1 MKQRIVYAIAA
12 LAFAFPS
19 ASFAQ
24 EAVKEWSLDD
34 CIRYALEQN
43 IQLRQSRL
51 SLEESKEDVKT
62 AKAALFPSLSF
73 TTGHNVINRPYQENS
88 STVSGT
94 EIISTGNKTSYTGN
108 YGLNAQ
114 WTVWNGGRRLN
125 TIKQQ
130 KLTKETAELTVSEQE
145 NMLQEEI
152 TKLYIQILYADE
164 SVRINEGTLELSKA
178 QYERGK
184 ELLAAGEISKS
195 ELAQLESQ
203 VSNDNYQLV
212 TAQATLADYKLQLK
226 QMLELDGEQDFRLS
240 TPELDESNV
249 LTPLPAKADIYNAAL
264 ALRPEIQSGK
274 LGIQSA
280 DLSVRM
286 ARAGYMPS
294 LSLSAGIGTNHAS
307 GSDFTFSEQ
316 VKRGWNNS
324 IGLSLSLPIFNN
336 RETKSAVEKAKLQYE
351 NSKLDLTNDQKELY
365 REIET
370 MWLDASSAQQQFV
383 AADSKLKS
391 SRSSYELVNEQF
403 KLGMKN
409 TVELLTEKNN
419 LMSAQQERI
428 QAKYMAILNR
438 VLLEFYA
445 GHQIEI

>member
-1 MKQRIVYAIAA
+1 MKQGIVYAIAA
-12 LAFAFPS
+12 FAITSPWGV
-19 ASFAQ
+19 FAQ
-24 EAVKEWSLDD
+24 EVKTWTLND

-43 IQLRQSRL
+43 IQLQQNRL
-51 SLEESKEDVKT
+51 SLEESKVDVKT

-73 TTGHNVINRPYQENS
+73 STGHNMTNRPYQETS
-88 STVSGT
+88 SMVSGT
-94 EIISTGNKTSYTGN
+94 EIISSSNKTSYTGS

-114 WTVWNGGRRLN
+114 WTVWNGGQRLN

-130 KLTKETAELTVSEQE
+130 KLNKETAELTVNEQE
-145 NMLQEEI
+145 NTLQEEI
-152 TKLYIQILYADE
+152 TKLYVQILYADE

-184 ELLAAGEISKS
+184 ELLAAGDISKS

-212 TAQATLADYKLQLK
+212 TAQTSLENYKLQLK
-226 QMLELDGEQDFRLS
+226 QLLELDGDREFTLAI
-240 TPELDESNV
+240 PELDETNV
-249 LTPLPAKADIYNAAL
+249 LSPLPAKADIYNTAL
-264 ALRPEIQSGK
+264 ALRPEIQSSR
-274 LGIQSA
+274 LNIQSA
-280 DLSVRM
+280 DLSISM
-286 ARAGYMPS
+286 AKAGYLPNVS
-294 LSLSAGIGTNHAS
+294 LTAGIGTNHTT

-324 IGLSLSLPIFNN
+324 IGLSVSLPIFSN
-336 RETKSAVEKAKLQYE
+336 RETKSAVEKAKIQRE
-351 NSKLDLTNDQKELY
+351 SRQLDLTNAQKELY
-365 REIET
+365 RTIET

-383 AADSKLKS
+383 AADAKLKS
-391 SRSSYELVNEQF
+391 SQSSYELVNEQF

-419 LMSAQQERI
+419 LMSAQQERV

-445 GHQIEI
+445 GNQIEI

>member
-1 MKQRIVYAIAA
+1 MKQGIVYAIAA
-12 LAFAFPS
+12 FAITSPWGV
-19 ASFAQ
+19 FAQ
-24 EAVKEWSLDD
+24 EVKTWTLND

-43 IQLRQSRL
+43 IQLQQNRL
-51 SLEESKEDVKT
+51 SLEESKVDVKT

-73 TTGHNVINRPYQENS
+73 STGHNMTNRPYQETS
-88 STVSGT
+88 SMVSGT
-94 EIISTGNKTSYTGN
+94 EIISSSNKTSYTGS

-114 WTVWNGGRRLN
+114 WTIWNGGQRLN

-130 KLTKETAELTVSEQE
+130 KLNKETAELTVNEQE
-145 NMLQEEI
+145 NTLQEEI
-152 TKLYIQILYADE
+152 TKLYVQILYADE

-184 ELLAAGEISKS
+184 ELLAAGDISKS

-212 TAQATLADYKLQLK
+212 TAQTSLENYKLQLK
-226 QMLELDGEQDFRLS
+226 QLLELDGDREFTLAI
-240 TPELDESNV
+240 PELDETNV
-249 LTPLPAKADIYNAAL
+249 LSPLPAKADIYNTAL
-264 ALRPEIQSGK
+264 ALRPEIQSSR
-274 LGIQSA
+274 LNIQSA
-280 DLSVRM
+280 DLSISM
-286 ARAGYMPS
+286 AKAGYLPNVS
-294 LSLSAGIGTNHAS
+294 LTAGIGTNHTT

-324 IGLSLSLPIFNN
+324 IGLSVSLPIFSN
-336 RETKSAVEKAKLQYE
+336 RETKSAVEKAKIQRE
-351 NSKLDLTNDQKELY
+351 SRQLDLTNAQKELY
-365 REIET
+365 RTIET

-383 AADSKLKS
+383 AADAKLKS
-391 SRSSYELVNEQF
+391 SQSSYELVNEQF

-419 LMSAQQERI
+419 LMSAQQERV

-445 GHQIEI
+445 GNQIEI

>member
-1 MKQRIVYAIAA
+1 MKQGIVYAIAA
-12 LAFAFPS
+12 FAITSPWGV
-19 ASFAQ
+19 FAQ
-24 EAVKEWSLDD
+24 EVKTWTLND

-43 IQLRQSRL
+43 IQLQQNRL
-51 SLEESKEDVKT
+51 SLEESKVDVKT

-73 TTGHNVINRPYQENS
+73 STGHNMTSRPYQETS
-88 STVSGT
+88 SMVSGT
-94 EIISTGNKTSYTGN
+94 EIISSSNKTSYTGS

-114 WTVWNGGRRLN
+114 WTVWNGGQRLN

-130 KLTKETAELTVSEQE
+130 KLNKETAELTVNEQE
-145 NMLQEEI
+145 NTLQEEI
-152 TKLYIQILYADE
+152 TKLYVQILYADE
-164 SVRINEGTLELSKA
+164 SVRINEGSLELSKA

-184 ELLAAGEISKS
+184 ELLAAGDISKS

-212 TAQATLADYKLQLK
+212 TAQTSLENYKLQLK
-226 QMLELDGEQDFRLS
+226 QLLELDGDREFTLAI
-240 TPELDESNV
+240 PELDETNV
-249 LTPLPAKADIYNAAL
+249 LSPLPAKADFYDTAL
-264 ALRPEIQSGK
+264 ALRPEIQSSR
-274 LGIQSA
+274 LNIQSA
-280 DLSVRM
+280 DLSISM
-286 ARAGYMPS
+286 AKAGYLPNVS
-294 LSLSAGIGTNHAS
+294 LTAGIGTNHTT

-324 IGLSLSLPIFNN
+324 IGLSVSLPIFSN
-336 RETKSAVEKAKLQYE
+336 RETKSAAEKAKIQRE
-351 NSKLDLTNDQKELY
+351 SRQLDLTNAQKELY
-365 REIET
+365 RTIET

-383 AADSKLKS
+383 AADAKLKS
-391 SRSSYELVNEQF
+391 SQSSYELVNEQF

-419 LMSAQQERI
+419 LMSAQQERV

-445 GHQIEI
+445 GNQIEI

>member
-1 MKQRIVYAIAA
+1 MKQGIVYAIAA
-12 LAFAFPS
+12 FAITSPWGV
-19 ASFAQ
+19 FAQ
-24 EAVKEWSLDD
+24 EVKTWTLND

-43 IQLRQSRL
+43 IQLQQNRL
-51 SLEESKEDVKT
+51 SLEESKVDVKT

-73 TTGHNVINRPYQENS
+73 STGHNMTNRPYQETS
-88 STVSGT
+88 SMVSGT
-94 EIISTGNKTSYTGN
+94 EIISSSNKTSYTGS

-114 WTVWNGGRRLN
+114 WTVWNGGQRLN

-130 KLTKETAELTVSEQE
+130 KLNKETAELTVNEQE
-145 NMLQEEI
+145 NTLQEEI
-152 TKLYIQILYADE
+152 TKLYVQILYADE

-184 ELLAAGEISKS
+184 ELLAAGDISKS

-212 TAQATLADYKLQLK
+212 TAQTSLENYKLQLK
-226 QMLELDGEQDFRLS
+226 QLLELDGDREFTLAI
-240 TPELDESNV
+240 PELDETNV
-249 LTPLPAKADIYNAAL
+249 LSPLPAKADIYNTAL
-264 ALRPEIQSGK
+264 ALRPEIQSSR
-274 LGIQSA
+274 LNIQSA
-280 DLSVRM
+280 DLSISM
-286 ARAGYMPS
+286 AKAGYLPNVS
-294 LSLSAGIGTNHAS
+294 LTAGIGTNHTT

-324 IGLSLSLPIFNN
+324 IGLSVSLPIFSN
-336 RETKSAVEKAKLQYE
+336 RETKSAVEKAKIQRK
-351 NSKLDLTNDQKELY
+351 SRQLDLTNAQKELY
-365 REIET
+365 RTIET

-383 AADSKLKS
+383 AADAKLKS
-391 SRSSYELVNEQF
+391 SQSSYELVNEQF

-419 LMSAQQERI
+419 LMSAQQERV

-445 GHQIEI
+445 GNQIEI

>member
-1 MKQRIVYAIAA
+1 MKQGIVYAIAA
-12 LAFAFPS
+12 FAITSPWGV
-19 ASFAQ
+19 FAQ
-24 EAVKEWSLDD
+24 EVKTWTLND

-43 IQLRQSRL
+43 IQLQQNRL
-51 SLEESKEDVKT
+51 SLEESKVDVKT

-73 TTGHNVINRPYQENS
+73 STGHNMTNRPYQETS
-88 STVSGT
+88 SMVSGT
-94 EIISTGNKTSYTGN
+94 EIISSSNKTSYTGS

-114 WTVWNGGRRLN
+114 WTVWNGGQRLN

-130 KLTKETAELTVSEQE
+130 KLNKETAELTVNEQE
-145 NMLQEEI
+145 NTLQEEI
-152 TKLYIQILYADE
+152 TKLYVQILYADE

-184 ELLAAGEISKS
+184 ELLAAGDISKS

-212 TAQATLADYKLQLK
+212 TAQTSLENYKLQLK
-226 QMLELDGEQDFRLS
+226 QLLELDGDREFTLAI
-240 TPELDESNV
+240 PELDETNV
-249 LTPLPAKADIYNAAL
+249 LSPLPAKADIYNTAL
-264 ALRPEIQSGK
+264 ALRPEIQSSR
-274 LGIQSA
+274 LNIQSA
-280 DLSVRM
+280 DLSISM
-286 ARAGYMPS
+286 AKAGYLPNVS
-294 LSLSAGIGTNHAS
+294 LTAGIGTNHTT

-324 IGLSLSLPIFNN
+324 IGLSVSLPIFSN
-336 RETKSAVEKAKLQYE
+336 RETKSAVEKAKIQRE
-351 NSKLDLTNDQKELY
+351 SRQLDLTNAQKELY
-365 REIET
+365 RTIET

-383 AADSKLKS
+383 AADAKLKS
-391 SRSSYELVNEQF
+391 SQSSYELVNEQF

-419 LMSAQQERI
+419 QMSAQQERV

-445 GHQIEI
+445 GNQIEI

>member
-1 MKQRIVYAIAA
+1 MKQGIVYAIAA
-12 LAFAFPS
+12 FAITSPWGV
-19 ASFAQ
+19 FAQ
-24 EAVKEWSLDD
+24 EVKTWTLND

-43 IQLRQSRL
+43 IQLQQNRL
-51 SLEESKEDVKT
+51 SLEESKVDVKT

-73 TTGHNVINRPYQENS
+73 STGHNMTNRPYQETS
-88 STVSGT
+88 SMVSGT
-94 EIISTGNKTSYTGN
+94 EIISSSNKTSYTGS

-114 WTVWNGGRRLN
+114 WTVWNGGQRLN

-130 KLTKETAELTVSEQE
+130 KLNKETAELTVNEQE
-145 NMLQEEI
+145 NTLQEEI
-152 TKLYIQILYADE
+152 TKLYVQILYADE

-184 ELLAAGEISKS
+184 ELLAAGDISKS

-212 TAQATLADYKLQLK
+212 TAQTSLENYKLQLK
-226 QMLELDGEQDFRLS
+226 QLLELDGDREFTLAI
-240 TPELDESNV
+240 PELDETNV
-249 LTPLPAKADIYNAAL
+249 LSPLPAKADIYNTAL
-264 ALRPEIQSGK
+264 ALRPEIQSSR
-274 LGIQSA
+274 LNIQSA
-280 DLSVRM
+280 DLSISM
-286 ARAGYMPS
+286 AKAGYLPNVS
-294 LSLSAGIGTNHAS
+294 LTAGIGTNHTT

-324 IGLSLSLPIFNN
+324 IGLSVSLPIFSN
-336 RETKSAVEKAKLQYE
+336 RETKSAVEKAKIQRE
-351 NSKLDLTNDQKELY
+351 SRQLDLTNAQKELY
-365 REIET
+365 RTIET

-383 AADSKLKS
+383 AADAKLKS
-391 SRSSYELVNEQF
+391 SQSSYELVNEQF

-419 LMSAQQERI
+419 LMSAQQERV

-445 GHQIEI
+445 GNPIEI

>member
-1 MKQRIVYAIAA
+1 MKQGIVYAIAA
-12 LAFAFPS
+12 FAITSPWGV
-19 ASFAQ
+19 FAQ
-24 EAVKEWSLDD
+24 EVKTWTLND

-43 IQLRQSRL
+43 IQLQQNRL
-51 SLEESKEDVKT
+51 SLEESKVDVKT

-73 TTGHNVINRPYQENS
+73 STGHNMTNRPYQETS
-88 STVSGT
+88 SMVSGT
-94 EIISTGNKTSYTGN
+94 EIISSSNKTSYTGS

-114 WTVWNGGRRLN
+114 WTVWNGGQRLN

-130 KLTKETAELTVSEQE
+130 KLNKETAELTVNEQE
-145 NMLQEEI
+145 NTLQEEI
-152 TKLYIQILYADE
+152 TKLYVQILYADE

-184 ELLAAGEISKS
+184 ELLAAGDISKS

-212 TAQATLADYKLQLK
+212 TVQTSLENYKLQLK
-226 QMLELDGEQDFRLS
+226 QLLELDGDREFTLAI
-240 TPELDESNV
+240 PELDETNV
-249 LTPLPAKADIYNAAL
+249 LSPLPAKADIYNTAL
-264 ALRPEIQSGK
+264 ALRPEIQSSR
-274 LGIQSA
+274 LNIQSA
-280 DLSVRM
+280 DLSISM
-286 ARAGYMPS
+286 AKAGYLPNVS
-294 LSLSAGIGTNHAS
+294 LTAGIGTNHTT

-324 IGLSLSLPIFNN
+324 IGLSVSLPIFSN
-336 RETKSAVEKAKLQYE
+336 RETKSAVEKAKIQRE
-351 NSKLDLTNDQKELY
+351 SRQLDLTNAQKELY
-365 REIET
+365 RTIET

-383 AADSKLKS
+383 AADAKLKS
-391 SRSSYELVNEQF
+391 SQSSYELVNEQF

-419 LMSAQQERI
+419 LMNAQQERV

-445 GHQIEI
+445 GNQIEI

>member
-1 MKQRIVYAIAA
+1 MKQGIVYAIAA
-12 LAFAFPS
+12 FAITSPWGV
-19 ASFAQ
+19 FAQ
-24 EAVKEWSLDD
+24 EVKTWTLND

-43 IQLRQSRL
+43 IQLQQNRL
-51 SLEESKEDVKT
+51 SLEESKVDVKT

-73 TTGHNVINRPYQENS
+73 STGHNMTNRPYQETS
-88 STVSGT
+88 SMVSGT
-94 EIISTGNKTSYTGN
+94 EIISSSNKTSYTGS
-108 YGLNAQ
+108 YGLNVQ
-114 WTVWNGGRRLN
+114 WTVWNGGQRLN

-130 KLTKETAELTVSEQE
+130 KLNKETAELTVNEQE
-145 NMLQEEI
+145 NTLQEEI
-152 TKLYIQILYADE
+152 TKLYVQILYADE

-184 ELLAAGEISKS
+184 ELLAAGDISKS

-212 TAQATLADYKLQLK
+212 TAQTSLENYKLQLK
-226 QMLELDGEQDFRLS
+226 QLLELDGDREFTLAI
-240 TPELDESNV
+240 PELDETNV
-249 LTPLPAKADIYNAAL
+249 LSPLPAKADIYNTAL
-264 ALRPEIQSGK
+264 ALRPEIQSSR
-274 LGIQSA
+274 LNIQSA
-280 DLSVRM
+280 DLSISM
-286 ARAGYMPS
+286 AKAGYLPNVS
-294 LSLSAGIGTNHAS
+294 LTAGIGTNHTT

-324 IGLSLSLPIFNN
+324 IGLSVSLPIFSN
-336 RETKSAVEKAKLQYE
+336 RETKSAVEKAKIQRE
-351 NSKLDLTNDQKELY
+351 SRQLDLTNAQKELY
-365 REIET
+365 RTIET

-383 AADSKLKS
+383 AADAKLKS
-391 SRSSYELVNEQF
+391 SQSSYELVNEQF

-419 LMSAQQERI
+419 LMSAQQERV

-445 GHQIEI
+445 GNQIEI

>member
-1 MKQRIVYAIAA
+1 MKQGIVYAIAA
-12 LAFAFPS
+12 FAITSPWGV
-19 ASFAQ
+19 FAQ
-24 EAVKEWSLDD
+24 EVKTWTLND

-43 IQLRQSRL
+43 IQLQQNRL
-51 SLEESKEDVKT
+51 SLEESKVDVKT

-73 TTGHNVINRPYQENS
+73 STGHNMTNRPYQETS
-88 STVSGT
+88 SMVSGT
-94 EIISTGNKTSYTGN
+94 EIISSSNKTSYTGS

-114 WTVWNGGRRLN
+114 WTVWNGGQRLN

-130 KLTKETAELTVSEQE
+130 KLNRETAELTVNEQE
-145 NMLQEEI
+145 NTLQEEI
-152 TKLYIQILYADE
+152 TKLYVQILYADE

-184 ELLAAGEISKS
+184 ELLAAGDISKS

-212 TAQATLADYKLQLK
+212 TAQTSLENYKLQLK
-226 QMLELDGEQDFRLS
+226 QLLELDGDREFTLAI
-240 TPELDESNV
+240 PELDETNV
-249 LTPLPAKADIYNAAL
+249 LSPLPAKTDIYNTAL
-264 ALRPEIQSGK
+264 ALRPEIQSSR
-274 LGIQSA
+274 LNIQSA
-280 DLSVRM
+280 DLSISM
-286 ARAGYMPS
+286 AKAGYMPNVS
-294 LSLSAGIGTNHAS
+294 LTAGIGTNHTT

-324 IGLSLSLPIFNN
+324 IGLSVSLPIFSN
-336 RETKSAVEKAKLQYE
+336 RETKSAVEKAKIQRE
-351 NSKLDLTNDQKELY
+351 SRQLDLTNAQKELY
-365 REIET
+365 RTIET

-383 AADSKLKS
+383 AADAKLKS
-391 SRSSYELVNEQF
+391 SQSSYELVNEQF

-419 LMSAQQERI
+419 LMSAQQERV

-445 GHQIEI
+445 GNQIEI

>member
-1 MKQRIVYAIAA
+1 MKQGIVYAIAA
-12 LAFAFPS
+12 FAITSPWGV
-19 ASFAQ
+19 FAQ
-24 EAVKEWSLDD
+24 EVKTWTLND

-43 IQLRQSRL
+43 IQLQQNRL
-51 SLEESKEDVKT
+51 SLEESKVDVKT

-73 TTGHNVINRPYQENS
+73 STGHNMTNRPYQETS
-88 STVSGT
+88 SMVSGT
-94 EIISTGNKTSYTGN
+94 EIISSSNKTSYTGS

-114 WTVWNGGRRLN
+114 WTVWNGGQRLN

-130 KLTKETAELTVSEQE
+130 KLNKETAELTVNEQE
-145 NMLQEEI
+145 NTLQEEI
-152 TKLYIQILYADE
+152 TKLYVQILYADE

-184 ELLAAGEISKS
+184 ELLAAGDISKS

-212 TAQATLADYKLQLK
+212 TAQTSLENYKLQLK
-226 QMLELDGEQDFRLS
+226 QLLELDGDRDFTLAI
-240 TPELDESNV
+240 PELDETNV
-249 LTPLPAKADIYNAAL
+249 LSPLPAKADIYNTAL
-264 ALRPEIQSGK
+264 ALRPEIQSSR
-274 LGIQSA
+274 LNIQSA
-280 DLSVRM
+280 DLSISM
-286 ARAGYMPS
+286 AKAGYLPNVS
-294 LSLSAGIGTNHAS
+294 LTAGIGTNHTT

-324 IGLSLSLPIFNN
+324 IGLSVSLPIFSN
-336 RETKSAVEKAKLQYE
+336 RETKSAVEKAKIQRE
-351 NSKLDLTNDQKELY
+351 SRQLDLTNAQKELY
-365 REIET
+365 RTIET

-383 AADSKLKS
+383 AADAKLRS
-391 SRSSYELVNEQF
+391 SQSSYELVNEQF

-419 LMSAQQERI
+419 LMSAQQERV

-445 GHQIEI
+445 GNQIEI

>member
-1 MKQRIVYAIAA
+1 MKQGIVYAIAA
-12 LAFAFPS
+12 FAITSPWGV
-19 ASFAQ
+19 FAQ
-24 EAVKEWSLDD
+24 EVKTWTLND

-43 IQLRQSRL
+43 IQLQQNRL
-51 SLEESKEDVKT
+51 SLEESKVDVKT

-73 TTGHNVINRPYQENS
+73 STGHNMTNRPYQETS
-88 STVSGT
+88 SMVSGT
-94 EIISTGNKTSYTGN
+94 EIISSSNKTSYTGS

-114 WTVWNGGRRLN
+114 WTVWNGGQRLN

-130 KLTKETAELTVSEQE
+130 KLNKETAELTVNEQE
-145 NMLQEEI
+145 NTLQEEI
-152 TKLYIQILYADE
+152 TKLYVQILYADE

-184 ELLAAGEISKS
+184 ELLAAGDISKS

-212 TAQATLADYKLQLK
+212 TAQTSLENYKLQLK
-226 QMLELDGEQDFRLS
+226 QLLELDGDREFTLAI
-240 TPELDESNV
+240 PELDETNV
-249 LTPLPAKADIYNAAL
+249 LSPLPAKADIYNTAL
-264 ALRPEIQSGK
+264 ALRPEIQSSR
-274 LGIQSA
+274 LNIQSA
-280 DLSVRM
+280 DLSISM
-286 ARAGYMPS
+286 AKAGYMPNVS
-294 LSLSAGIGTNHAS
+294 LTAGIGTNHTT

-324 IGLSLSLPIFNN
+324 IGLSVSLPIFSN
-336 RETKSAVEKAKLQYE
+336 RETKSAVGKAKIQRE
-351 NSKLDLTNDQKELY
+351 SRQLDLTNAQKELY
-365 REIET
+365 RTIET

-383 AADSKLKS
+383 AADAKLKS
-391 SRSSYELVNEQF
+391 SQSSYELVNEQF

-419 LMSAQQERI
+419 LMSAQQERV

-445 GHQIEI
+445 GNQIEI

>member
-1 MKQRIVYAIAA
+1 MKQGIVYAIAA
-12 LAFAFPS
+12 LAITSPWGV
-19 ASFAQ
+19 FAQ
-24 EAVKEWSLDD
+24 EVKTWTLND

-43 IQLRQSRL
+43 IQLQQNRL
-51 SLEESKEDVKT
+51 SLEESKVDVKT

-73 TTGHNVINRPYQENS
+73 STGHNMTNRPYQETS
-88 STVSGT
+88 SMVSGT
-94 EIISTGNKTSYTGN
+94 EIISSSNKTSYTGS

-114 WTVWNGGRRLN
+114 WTVWNGGQRLN

-130 KLTKETAELTVSEQE
+130 KLNKETAELTVNEQE
-145 NMLQEEI
+145 NTLQEEI
-152 TKLYIQILYADE
+152 TKLYVQILYADE

-184 ELLAAGEISKS
+184 ELLAAGDISKS

-212 TAQATLADYKLQLK
+212 TAQTSLENYKLQLK
-226 QMLELDGEQDFRLS
+226 QLLELDSDREFTLAI
-240 TPELDESNV
+240 PELDETNV
-249 LTPLPAKADIYNAAL
+249 LSPLPAKADIYNTAL
-264 ALRPEIQSGK
+264 ALRPEIQSSR
-274 LGIQSA
+274 LNIQSA
-280 DLSVRM
+280 DLSISM
-286 ARAGYMPS
+286 AKAGYLPNVS
-294 LSLSAGIGTNHAS
+294 LTAGIGTNHTT

-324 IGLSLSLPIFNN
+324 IGLSVSLPIFSN
-336 RETKSAVEKAKLQYE
+336 RETKSAVEKAKIQRE
-351 NSKLDLTNDQKELY
+351 SRQLDLTNAQKELY
-365 REIET
+365 RTIET

-383 AADSKLKS
+383 AADAKLKS
-391 SRSSYELVNEQF
+391 SQSSYELVNEQF

-419 LMSAQQERI
+419 LMSAQQERV

-445 GHQIEI
+445 GNQIEI

>member
-1 MKQRIVYAIAA
+1 MKQGIVYAIAA
-12 LAFAFPS
+12 FAITSPWGV
-19 ASFAQ
+19 FAQ
-24 EAVKEWSLDD
+24 EVKTWTLND

-43 IQLRQSRL
+43 IQLQQNKL
-51 SLEESKEDVKT
+51 SLEESKVDVKT

-73 TTGHNVINRPYQENS
+73 STGHNMTNRPYQETS
-88 STVSGT
+88 SMVSGT
-94 EIISTGNKTSYTGN
+94 EIISSSNKTSYTGS

-114 WTVWNGGRRLN
+114 WTVWNGGQRLN

-130 KLTKETAELTVSEQE
+130 KLNKETAELTVNEQE
-145 NMLQEEI
+145 NTLQEEI
-152 TKLYIQILYADE
+152 TKLYVQILYADE

-184 ELLAAGEISKS
+184 ELLAAGDISKS

-212 TAQATLADYKLQLK
+212 TAQTSLENYKLQLK
-226 QMLELDGEQDFRLS
+226 QLLELDGDREFTLAI
-240 TPELDESNV
+240 PELDETNV
-249 LTPLPAKADIYNAAL
+249 LSPLPAKADIYNTAL
-264 ALRPEIQSGK
+264 ALRPEIQSSR
-274 LGIQSA
+274 LNIQSA
-280 DLSVRM
+280 DLSISM
-286 ARAGYMPS
+286 AKAGYLPNVS
-294 LSLSAGIGTNHAS
+294 LTAGIGTNHTT

-324 IGLSLSLPIFNN
+324 IGLSVSLPIFSN
-336 RETKSAVEKAKLQYE
+336 RETKSAVEKAKIQRE
-351 NSKLDLTNDQKELY
+351 SRQLDLTNAQKELY
-365 REIET
+365 RTIET

-383 AADSKLKS
+383 AADAKLKS
-391 SRSSYELVNEQF
+391 SQSSYELVNEQF

-419 LMSAQQERI
+419 LMSAQQERV

-445 GHQIEI
+445 GNQIEI

>member
-1 MKQRIVYAIAA
+1 MKQGIVYAIAA
-12 LAFAFPS
+12 FAITSPWGV
-19 ASFAQ
+19 FAQ
-24 EAVKEWSLDD
+24 EVKTWTLND

-43 IQLRQSRL
+43 IQLQQNRL
-51 SLEESKEDVKT
+51 SLEESKVDIKT

-73 TTGHNVINRPYQENS
+73 STGHNMTNRPYQETS
-88 STVSGT
+88 SMVSGT
-94 EIISTGNKTSYTGN
+94 EIISSSNKTSYTGS

-114 WTVWNGGRRLN
+114 WTVWNGGQRLN

-130 KLTKETAELTVSEQE
+130 KLNKETAELTVNEQE
-145 NMLQEEI
+145 NTLQEEI
-152 TKLYIQILYADE
+152 TKLYVQILYADE

-184 ELLAAGEISKS
+184 ELLAAGDISKS

-212 TAQATLADYKLQLK
+212 TAQTSLENYKLQLK
-226 QMLELDGEQDFRLS
+226 QLLELDGDREFTLAI
-240 TPELDESNV
+240 PELDETNV
-249 LTPLPAKADIYNAAL
+249 LSPLPAKADIYNTAL
-264 ALRPEIQSGK
+264 ALRPEIQSSR
-274 LGIQSA
+274 LNIQSA
-280 DLSVRM
+280 DLSISM
-286 ARAGYMPS
+286 AKAGYLPNVS
-294 LSLSAGIGTNHAS
+294 LTAGIGTNHTT

-324 IGLSLSLPIFNN
+324 IGLSVSLPIFSN
-336 RETKSAVEKAKLQYE
+336 RETKSAVEKAKIQRE
-351 NSKLDLTNDQKELY
+351 SRQLDLTNAQKELY
-365 REIET
+365 RTIET

-383 AADSKLKS
+383 AADAKLKS
-391 SRSSYELVNEQF
+391 SQSSYELVNEQF

-419 LMSAQQERI
+419 LMSAQQERV

-445 GHQIEI
+445 GNQIEI

>member
-1 MKQRIVYAIAA
+1 MKQGIVYAIAA
-12 LAFAFPS
+12 FAITSPWGV
-19 ASFAQ
+19 FAQ
-24 EAVKEWSLDD
+24 EVKTWTLND

-43 IQLRQSRL
+43 IQLQQNRL
-51 SLEESKEDVKT
+51 SLEESKVDVKT

-73 TTGHNVINRPYQENS
+73 STGHNMTNRPYQETS
-88 STVSGT
+88 SMVSGT
-94 EIISTGNKTSYTGN
+94 EIISSSNKTSYTGS

-114 WTVWNGGRRLN
+114 WTVWNGGQRLN

-130 KLTKETAELTVSEQE
+130 KLNKETAELTVNEQE
-145 NMLQEEI
+145 NTLQEEI
-152 TKLYIQILYADE
+152 TKLYVQILYADE

-184 ELLAAGEISKS
+184 ELLAAGDISKS

-212 TAQATLADYKLQLK
+212 TAQTSLENYKLQLK
-226 QMLELDGEQDFRLS
+226 QLLELDGDREFTLAI
-240 TPELDESNV
+240 PELDETNV
-249 LTPLPAKADIYNAAL
+249 LSPLPAKADIYNTAL
-264 ALRPEIQSGK
+264 ALRPEIQSSR
-274 LGIQSA
+274 LNIQSA
-280 DLSVRM
+280 DLSISM
-286 ARAGYMPS
+286 AKTGYLPNVS
-294 LSLSAGIGTNHAS
+294 LTAGIGTNHTT

-324 IGLSLSLPIFNN
+324 IGLSVSLPIFSN
-336 RETKSAVEKAKLQYE
+336 RETKSAVEKAKIQRE
-351 NSKLDLTNDQKELY
+351 SRQLDLTNAQKELY
-365 REIET
+365 RTIET

-383 AADSKLKS
+383 AADAKLKS
-391 SRSSYELVNEQF
+391 SQSSYELVNEQF

-419 LMSAQQERI
+419 LMSAQQERV

-445 GHQIEI
+445 GNQIEI

>member
-1 MKQRIVYAIAA
+1 MKQGIVYAIAA
-12 LAFAFPS
+12 FAITSPWGV
-19 ASFAQ
+19 FAQ
-24 EAVKEWSLDD
+24 EVKTWTLND

-43 IQLRQSRL
+43 IQLQQNRL
-51 SLEESKEDVKT
+51 SLEESKVDVKT

-73 TTGHNVINRPYQENS
+73 STGHNMTNRPYQETS
-88 STVSGT
+88 SMVSGT
-94 EIISTGNKTSYTGN
+94 EIISSSNKTSYTGS

-114 WTVWNGGRRLN
+114 WTVWNGGQRLN

-130 KLTKETAELTVSEQE
+130 KLNKETAELTVNEQE
-145 NMLQEEI
+145 NTLQEEI
-152 TKLYIQILYADE
+152 TKLYVQILYADE

-184 ELLAAGEISKS
+184 ELLAAGDISKS

-212 TAQATLADYKLQLK
+212 TAQTSLENYKLQLK
-226 QMLELDGEQDFRLS
+226 QLLELDGDREFTLAI
-240 TPELDESNV
+240 PELDETNV
-249 LTPLPAKADIYNAAL
+249 LSPLPAKTDIYNTAL
-264 ALRPEIQSGK
+264 ALRPEIQSSR
-274 LGIQSA
+274 LNIQSA
-280 DLSVRM
+280 DLSISM
-286 ARAGYMPS
+286 AKAGYMPNVS
-294 LSLSAGIGTNHAS
+294 LTAGIGTNHTT

-324 IGLSLSLPIFNN
+324 IGLSVSLPIFSN
-336 RETKSAVEKAKLQYE
+336 RETKSAVEKAKIQRE
-351 NSKLDLTNDQKELY
+351 SRQLDLTNAQKELY
-365 REIET
+365 RTIET

-383 AADSKLKS
+383 AADAKLKS
-391 SRSSYELVNEQF
+391 SQSSYELVNEQF

-419 LMSAQQERI
+419 LMSAQQERV

-445 GHQIEI
+445 GNQIEI

>member
-1 MKQRIVYAIAA
+1 MKQGIVYAIAA
-12 LAFAFPS
+12 FAITSPWGV
-19 ASFAQ
+19 FAQ
-24 EAVKEWSLDD
+24 EVKTWTLND

-43 IQLRQSRL
+43 IQLQQNRL
-51 SLEESKEDVKT
+51 SLEESKVDVKT

-73 TTGHNVINRPYQENS
+73 STGHNMTNRPYQETS
-88 STVSGT
+88 SMVSGT
-94 EIISTGNKTSYTGN
+94 EIISSSNKTSYTGS

-114 WTVWNGGRRLN
+114 WTVWNGGQRLN

-130 KLTKETAELTVSEQE
+130 KLNKETAELTVNEQE
-145 NMLQEEI
+145 NTLQEEI
-152 TKLYIQILYADE
+152 TKLYVQILYADE

-184 ELLAAGEISKS
+184 ELLAAGDISKS

-212 TAQATLADYKLQLK
+212 TAQTSLENYKLQLK
-226 QMLELDGEQDFRLS
+226 QLLELDGDREFTLAI
-240 TPELDESNV
+240 PELDETNV
-249 LTPLPAKADIYNAAL
+249 LSPLPAKADIYNTAL
-264 ALRPEIQSGK
+264 ALRPEIQSSR
-274 LGIQSA
+274 LNIQSA
-280 DLSVRM
+280 DLSISM
-286 ARAGYMPS
+286 AKAGYLPNVS
-294 LSLSAGIGTNHAS
+294 LTAGIGTNHTT

-324 IGLSLSLPIFNN
+324 IGLSVSLPIFSN
-336 RETKSAVEKAKLQYE
+336 RETKSAVEKAKIQRE
-351 NSKLDLTNDQKELY
+351 SRQLDLTNAQKELY
-365 REIET
+365 RTIET

-383 AADSKLKS
+383 AADAKLKS
-391 SRSSYELVNEQF
+391 SQSSYELVNEQF

-409 TVELLTEKNN
+409 TVELLTEKNS
-419 LMSAQQERI
+419 LMSAQQERV

-445 GHQIEI
+445 GNQIEI

>member
-1 MKQRIVYAIAA
+1 MKQGIVYAIAA
-12 LAFAFPS
+12 FAITSPWG
-19 ASFAQ
+19 AFAQ
-24 EAVKEWSLDD
+24 EVKTWTLND

-43 IQLRQSRL
+43 IQLQQNRL
-51 SLEESKEDVKT
+51 SLEESKVDVKT

-73 TTGHNVINRPYQENS
+73 STGHNMTNRPYQETS
-88 STVSGT
+88 SMVSGT
-94 EIISTGNKTSYTGN
+94 EIISSSNKTSYTGS

-114 WTVWNGGRRLN
+114 WTVWNGGQRLN

-130 KLTKETAELTVSEQE
+130 KLNKETAELTVNEQE
-145 NMLQEEI
+145 NTLQEEI
-152 TKLYIQILYADE
+152 TKLYVQILYADE

-184 ELLAAGEISKS
+184 ELLAAGDISKS

-212 TAQATLADYKLQLK
+212 TAQTSLENYKLQLK
-226 QMLELDGEQDFRLS
+226 QLLELDGDREFTLAI
-240 TPELDESNV
+240 PELDETNV
-249 LTPLPAKADIYNAAL
+249 LSPLPAKADIYNTAL
-264 ALRPEIQSGK
+264 ALRPEIQSSR
-274 LGIQSA
+274 LNIQSA
-280 DLSVRM
+280 DLSISM
-286 ARAGYMPS
+286 AKAGYMPNVS
-294 LSLSAGIGTNHAS
+294 LTAGIGTNHTT

-324 IGLSLSLPIFNN
+324 IGLSVSLPIFSN
-336 RETKSAVEKAKLQYE
+336 RETKSAVEKAKIQRE
-351 NSKLDLTNDQKELY
+351 SRQLDLTNAQKELY
-365 REIET
+365 RTIET

-383 AADSKLKS
+383 AADAKLKS
-391 SRSSYELVNEQF
+391 SQSSYELVNEQF

-419 LMSAQQERI
+419 LMSAQQERV

-445 GHQIEI
+445 GNQIEI

>member
-1 MKQRIVYAIAA
+1 MKQGIVYAIAA
-12 LAFAFPS
+12 FAITSPWGV
-19 ASFAQ
+19 FAQ
-24 EAVKEWSLDD
+24 EVKTWTLND

-43 IQLRQSRL
+43 IQLQQNRL
-51 SLEESKEDVKT
+51 SLEESKVDVKT

-73 TTGHNVINRPYQENS
+73 STGHNMTNRPYQETS
-88 STVSGT
+88 SMVSGT
-94 EIISTGNKTSYTGN
+94 EIISSSNKTSYTGS

-114 WTVWNGGRRLN
+114 WTVWNGGQRLN

-130 KLTKETAELTVSEQE
+130 KLNKETAELTVNEQE
-145 NMLQEEI
+145 NTLQEEI
-152 TKLYIQILYADE
+152 TKLYVQILYADE

-184 ELLAAGEISKS
+184 ELLAARDISKS

-212 TAQATLADYKLQLK
+212 TAQTSLENYKLQLK
-226 QMLELDGEQDFRLS
+226 QLLELDGDREFTLAI
-240 TPELDESNV
+240 PELDETNV
-249 LTPLPAKADIYNAAL
+249 LSPLPAKADIYNTAL
-264 ALRPEIQSGK
+264 ALRPEIQSSR
-274 LGIQSA
+274 LNIQSA
-280 DLSVRM
+280 DLSISM
-286 ARAGYMPS
+286 AKAGYLPNVS
-294 LSLSAGIGTNHAS
+294 LTAGIGTNHTT

-324 IGLSLSLPIFNN
+324 IGLSVSLPIFSN
-336 RETKSAVEKAKLQYE
+336 RETKSAVEKAKIQRE
-351 NSKLDLTNDQKELY
+351 SRQLDLTNAQKELY
-365 REIET
+365 RTIET

-383 AADSKLKS
+383 AADAKLKS
-391 SRSSYELVNEQF
+391 SQSSYELVNEQF

-419 LMSAQQERI
+419 LMSAQQERV

-445 GHQIEI
+445 GNQIEI

>member
-1 MKQRIVYAIAA
+1 MKQGIVYAIAA
-12 LAFAFPS
+12 FAITSPWGV
-19 ASFAQ
+19 FAQ
-24 EAVKEWSLDD
+24 EVKTWTLND

-43 IQLRQSRL
+43 IQLQQNRL
-51 SLEESKEDVKT
+51 SLEESKVDVKT

-73 TTGHNVINRPYQENS
+73 STGHNMTNRPYQETS
-88 STVSGT
+88 SMVSGT
-94 EIISTGNKTSYTGN
+94 EIISSSNKTSYTGS

-114 WTVWNGGRRLN
+114 WTVWNGGQRLN

-130 KLTKETAELTVSEQE
+130 KLNKETAELTVNEQE
-145 NMLQEEI
+145 NTLQEEI
-152 TKLYIQILYADE
+152 TKLYVQILYADE

-184 ELLAAGEISKS
+184 ELLAAGDISKS

-212 TAQATLADYKLQLK
+212 TAQTSLENYKLQLK
-226 QMLELDGEQDFRLS
+226 QLLELDGDREFTLAI
-240 TPELDESNV
+240 PKLDETNV
-249 LTPLPAKADIYNAAL
+249 LSPLPAKADIYNTAL
-264 ALRPEIQSGK
+264 ALRPEIQSSR
-274 LGIQSA
+274 LNIQSA
-280 DLSVRM
+280 DLSISM
-286 ARAGYMPS
+286 AKAGYMPNVS
-294 LSLSAGIGTNHAS
+294 LTAGIGTNHTT

-324 IGLSLSLPIFNN
+324 IGLSVSLPIFSN
-336 RETKSAVEKAKLQYE
+336 RETKSAVEKAKIQRE
-351 NSKLDLTNDQKELY
+351 SRQLDLTNAQKELY
-365 REIET
+365 RTIET

-383 AADSKLKS
+383 AADAKLKS
-391 SRSSYELVNEQF
+391 SQSSYELVNEQF

-419 LMSAQQERI
+419 LMSAQQERV

-445 GHQIEI
+445 GNQIEI

>member
-1 MKQRIVYAIAA
+1 MKQGIVYAIAA
-12 LAFAFPS
+12 FAITSPWGV
-19 ASFAQ
+19 FAQ
-24 EAVKEWSLDD
+24 EVKTWTLND

-43 IQLRQSRL
+43 IQLQQNRL
-51 SLEESKEDVKT
+51 SLEESKVDVKT

-73 TTGHNVINRPYQENS
+73 STGHNMTNRPYQETS
-88 STVSGT
+88 SMVSGT
-94 EIISTGNKTSYTGN
+94 EIISSSNKTSYTGS

-114 WTVWNGGRRLN
+114 WTVWNGGQRLN

-130 KLTKETAELTVSEQE
+130 KLNKETAELTVNEQE
-145 NMLQEEI
+145 NTLQEEI
-152 TKLYIQILYADE
+152 TKLYVQILYADE

-184 ELLAAGEISKS
+184 ELLAAGDISKS

-203 VSNDNYQLV
+203 VSNDNYHLV
-212 TAQATLADYKLQLK
+212 TAQPSLENSKLQLK
-226 QMLELDGEQDFRLS
+226 QLLELDGDREFTLAI
-240 TPELDESNV
+240 PELDETNV
-249 LTPLPAKADIYNAAL
+249 LSPLPAKADIYNTAL
-264 ALRPEIQSGK
+264 ALRPEIQSSR
-274 LGIQSA
+274 LNIQSA
-280 DLSVRM
+280 DLSISM
-286 ARAGYMPS
+286 AKAGYLPNVS
-294 LSLSAGIGTNHAS
+294 LTAGIGTNHTT

-324 IGLSLSLPIFNN
+324 IGLSVSLPIFSN
-336 RETKSAVEKAKLQYE
+336 RETKSAVEKAKIQRE
-351 NSKLDLTNDQKELY
+351 SRQLDLTNAQKELY
-365 REIET
+365 RTIET

-383 AADSKLKS
+383 AADAKLKS
-391 SRSSYELVNEQF
+391 SQSSYELVNEQF

-419 LMSAQQERI
+419 LMSAQQERV

-445 GHQIEI
+445 GNQIEI

>member
-1 MKQRIVYAIAA
+1 MKQGIVYAIAA
-12 LAFAFPS
+12 FAITSPWGV
-19 ASFAQ
+19 FAQ
-24 EAVKEWSLDD
+24 EVKTWTLND

-43 IQLRQSRL
+43 IQLQQNRL
-51 SLEESKEDVKT
+51 SLEESKVDVKT

-73 TTGHNVINRPYQENS
+73 STGHNMTNRPYQETS
-88 STVSGT
+88 SMVSGT
-94 EIISTGNKTSYTGN
+94 EIISSSNKTSYTGS

-114 WTVWNGGRRLN
+114 WTVWNGGQRLN

-130 KLTKETAELTVSEQE
+130 KLNKETAELTVNEQE
-145 NMLQEEI
+145 NTLQEEI
-152 TKLYIQILYADE
+152 TKLYVQILYADE

-184 ELLAAGEISKS
+184 ELLAAGDISKS

-212 TAQATLADYKLQLK
+212 TAQTSLENYKLQLK
-226 QMLELDGEQDFRLS
+226 QLLELDGDREFTLAI
-240 TPELDESNV
+240 PELDETNV
-249 LTPLPAKADIYNAAL
+249 LSPLPAKADIYNTAL
-264 ALRPEIQSGK
+264 ALRPEIQSSR
-274 LGIQSA
+274 LNIQSA
-280 DLSVRM
+280 DLSISM
-286 ARAGYMPS
+286 AKAGYLPNVS
-294 LSLSAGIGTNHAS
+294 LTAGIGTNHTT

-324 IGLSLSLPIFNN
+324 IGLSVSLPIFSN
-336 RETKSAVEKAKLQYE
+336 RETKSAVEKAKIQRE
-351 NSKLDLTNDQKELY
+351 SRQLDLTNAQKELY
-365 REIET
+365 RTIET

-383 AADSKLKS
+383 AADAKLKS
-391 SRSSYELVNEQF
+391 SQSSYELVNEQF

-419 LMSAQQERI
+419 LMSAQQERV

-438 VLLEFYA
+438 VLLEVYA
-445 GHQIEI
+445 GNHIEI

>member
-1 MKQRIVYAIAA
+1 MKQGIVYAIAA
-12 LAFAFPS
+12 FAITSPWGV
-19 ASFAQ
+19 FAQ
-24 EAVKEWSLDD
+24 EVKTWTLND

-43 IQLRQSRL
+43 IQLQQNRL
-51 SLEESKEDVKT
+51 SLEESKVDVKT

-73 TTGHNVINRPYQENS
+73 STGHNMTNRPYQETS
-88 STVSGT
+88 SMVSGT
-94 EIISTGNKTSYTGN
+94 EIISSSNKTSYTGS

-114 WTVWNGGRRLN
+114 WTVWNGGQRLN

-130 KLTKETAELTVSEQE
+130 KLNKETAELTVNEQE
-145 NMLQEEI
+145 NTLQEEI
-152 TKLYIQILYADE
+152 TKLYVQILYADE
-164 SVRINEGTLELSKA
+164 SVRINEGTLDLSKA

-184 ELLAAGEISKS
+184 ELLAAGDISKS

-212 TAQATLADYKLQLK
+212 TAQTSLENYKLQLK
-226 QMLELDGEQDFRLS
+226 QLLELDGDREFTLAI
-240 TPELDESNV
+240 PELDETNV
-249 LTPLPAKADIYNAAL
+249 LSPLPAKADIYNTAL
-264 ALRPEIQSGK
+264 ALRPEIQSSR
-274 LGIQSA
+274 LNIQSA
-280 DLSVRM
+280 DLSISM
-286 ARAGYMPS
+286 AKAGYLPNVS
-294 LSLSAGIGTNHAS
+294 LTAGIGTNHTT

-324 IGLSLSLPIFNN
+324 IGLSVSLPIFSN
-336 RETKSAVEKAKLQYE
+336 RETKSAVEKAKIQRE
-351 NSKLDLTNDQKELY
+351 SRQLDLTNAQKELY
-365 REIET
+365 RTIET

-383 AADSKLKS
+383 AADAKLKS
-391 SRSSYELVNEQF
+391 SQSSYELVNEQF

-419 LMSAQQERI
+419 LMSAQQERV

-445 GHQIEI
+445 GNQIEI